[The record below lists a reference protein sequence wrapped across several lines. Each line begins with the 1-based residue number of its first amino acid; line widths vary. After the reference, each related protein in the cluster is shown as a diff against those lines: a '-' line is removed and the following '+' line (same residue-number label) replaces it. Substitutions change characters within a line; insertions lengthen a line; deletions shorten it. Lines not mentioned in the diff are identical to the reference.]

1 MSGARVL
8 ADGKTKFTIMTT
20 KPAGW
25 ATGTITATELNAGI
39 DLSLDVLSN
48 DFTFGAV
55 DSDKVAEKPLG
66 ASGNAN
72 AIGASNF
79 QLAFTLWRKFL
90 SAGGFDE
97 AAETGWSAL
106 KVKGATLWAAA
117 RQMDKEAS
125 EDWAATDE
133 IYLAAEFTPD
143 NAQRTDGTG
152 FIKYRIP
159 TEVQTGYP
167 FIEVAAGA

>member
-1 MSGARVL
+1 MAGARVL
-8 ADGKTKFTIMTT
+8 ADGKTKFTVLTT
-20 KPAGW
+20 KPVNPA
-25 ATGTITATELNAGI
+25 APTATELNAGI

-79 QLAFTLWRKFL
+79 QAGFTLWRKF
-90 SAGGFDE
+90 ATGGGFDE
-97 AAETGWSAL
+97 ASETGWAAV
-106 KVKGATLWAAA
+106 KVKGTTVWAYA
-117 RQMDKEAS
+117 RQMDKEATAA
-125 EDWAATDE
+125 WAATDE
-133 IYLAAEFTPD
+133 IYLGAEITTDTP
-143 NAQRTDGTG
+143 QRTDGTG
-152 FIKYRIP
+152 FIKYRVP
-159 TEVQTGYP
+159 AEVQTGYP